1 MLPSCFFFFFCE
13 IDGKKFH
20 VFFLKSVSTLMIEKY
35 ALDKDI
41 MKRRLRPPR
50 KRNPLVEYI
59 LFTYDKAN
67 FS

>member
-1 MLPSCFFFFFCE
+1 MLPSWFFFFVKLMEKNFM
-13 IDGKKFH
+13 F
-20 VFFLKSVSTLMIEKY
+20 FFLKSGSTLMIEKY